1 MMQDARCRMQDRKGP
16 GYPEPDSRYL
26 TLFGIRSRMW
36 GNRSGPM
43 FTGIIVACGR
53 VTAREVRGGNLRL
66 EVQVPP
72 TWTEPLRVGDS
83 IALDGVC
90 LTVVARTEDRFV
102 VEAVEET
109 LRRTTLATWTVGRRV
124 NLEPALRV
132 GQVLGG
138 HWVQGH
144 VDGTT
149 VLTDV
154 VDRPGSRLHTYA
166 LPEAWRPY
174 VVSKGSIAV
183 NGVSLTVVDVTP
195 TAFSVSLIPYTLEH
209 TNLGDLQVGDA
220 VNVEL
225 DILAKY
231 VYAFVKPYLDRWP
244 GGL

>member
-1 MMQDARCRMQDRKGP
+1 
-16 GYPEPDSRYL
+16 
-26 TLFGIRSRMW
+26 
-36 GNRSGPM
+36 M
-43 FTGIIVACGR
+43 FTGIVVAWGR
-53 VTAREVRGGNLRL
+53 VVAREVRDGNLRL
-66 EVQVPP
+66 EVEVPP
-72 TWTEPLRVGDS
+72 GWAEPPGVGDS
-83 IALDGVC
+83 IAVDGVC
-90 LTVVARTEDRFV
+90 LTVLARQADRFT

-132 GQVLGG
+132 GQPLGG

-154 VDRPGSRLHTYA
+154 VDRAGSRLHVYA

-174 VVSKGSIAV
+174 VVPKGSIAV

-209 TNLGDLQVGDA
+209 TNLGDLRVGDV

-231 VYAFVKPYLDRWP
+231 VYAFMKPYLDRWP
-244 GGL
+244 GGPGCPS

>member
-1 MMQDARCRMQDRKGP
+1 
-16 GYPEPDSRYL
+16 
-26 TLFGIRSRMW
+26 
-36 GNRSGPM
+36 M
-43 FTGIIVACGR
+43 FTGIIIACGR
-53 VTAREVRGGNLRL
+53 VKAREVQGGNLRL
-66 EVQVPP
+66 EIQVPP
-72 TWTEPLRVGDS
+72 EWTEPLGRGDS

-90 LTVVARTEDRFV
+90 LTVIARAGDHFV

-109 LRRTTLATWTVGRRV
+109 LQRTTLGTWTVGRRV
-124 NLEPALRV
+124 NLEPALRA
-132 GQVLGG
+132 GQALGG

-154 VDRPGSRLHTYA
+154 VDRPGSRLHVYA
-166 LPEAWRPY
+166 LPEAWQPY

-183 NGVSLTVVDVTP
+183 NGVSLTVVDVAP

-231 VYAFVKPYLDRWP
+231 IYALVKPYLKRWP